1 MADLSGNSCNIVT
14 LLPLGIDCDV
24 INASTPDAAN
34 GYMAVLITGGT
45 PPYNVYW
52 DNGSQGTYITNLIPG
67 NYTAT
72 VVDYYG
78 DFSATTTC
86 TVGYESFYL
95 EKFQKCTLIPTPT
108 PQYVYYIASTPSL
121 FTVGKSYKL
130 TTQTGC
136 WNSLGLELN
145 TGQTYVN
152 SVAVKSSGPYNSCLT
167 CITDLNLPQPT
178 QPYNGPLC
186 FTRFTHPATINQT
199 TFNSGSTINNY
210 LSWTA
215 GTQTIYYNTGT
226 TRWTISGWTTPNVP
240 YLQNPNTPPVGT
252 WTIPGAFISN
262 INVTTGTC
270 TTSPLQ
276 ITVQTQNPACSTS
289 YGSATVSV
297 IGGTPP
303 YVYSLDNIN
312 FTSSNFLTNL
322 TAGPKTVYVKDSSP
336 LQNSG
341 SQTFSIVP
349 LVNYTNYLLNV
360 NFNTQG
366 PLSNTPNQTASSA
379 SLTQNTTFN
388 ISLTPNTPFNQPTT
402 VQFDLVFDVSTTA
415 HTSTTTQPIITNTI
429 NVTST
434 TATTLN
440 SPTTTTPTTTSSPR
454 SGCVG
459 AQIITSG
466 YQITYPNCIITN
478 TSASFSGSISQYIY
492 EVCNTN
498 SLCVL
503 KGKSK
508 ITLQVKN
515 ISLSPLN
522 CQGIDSTI
530 ITRTAIA
537 EKTGPLCPA
546 VL

>member
-24 INASTPDAAN
+24 INASTPDSAN

-45 PPYNVYW
+45 PPYSVTW
-52 DNGSQGTYITNLIPG
+52 SNGSQGTYITNLIPG

-95 EKFQKCTLIPTPT
+95 QKFQKCTIIPTPT
-108 PQYVYYIASTPSL
+108 PQYVYYVASTPSL
-121 FTVGKSYKL
+121 FTVGKSYRL

-136 WNSLGLELN
+136 WANLGTELN
-145 TGQTYVN
+145 TGQTYIN
-152 SVAVKSSGPYNSCLT
+152 SVAVKSAGPYNSCGA
-167 CITDLNLPQPT
+167 CILSLNLPATT
-178 QPYNGPLC
+178 QPYLGPLC
-186 FTRFTHPATINQT
+186 LTRFTHPATLNLT

-210 LSWTA
+210 PSWTA
-215 GTQTIYYNTGT
+215 GTQTIYYNSGT
-226 TRWTISGWTTPNVP
+226 TRWTVSGWTSANVP
-240 YLQNPNTPPVGT
+240 YLQNPNSPPVGN
-252 WTIPGAFISN
+252 WTLPGTFFSN
-262 INVTTGTC
+262 VSVATGSC
-270 TTSPLQ
+270 STSALQ

-322 TAGPKTVYVKDSSP
+322 TPGPKTVYVKDSSP

-341 SQTFSIVP
+341 SQGFSIVP

-360 NFNTQG
+360 NFNSQG

-379 SLTQNTTFN
+379 SLTQNSTFN
-388 ISLTPNTPFNQPTT
+388 ISLTPNTPFNQPST

-415 HTSTTTQPIITNTI
+415 YTNTTNQPLITNTI
-429 NVTST
+429 NVTGT

-440 SPTTTTPTTTSSPR
+440 SPTTSTPVTTTTTNPTCA
-454 SGCVG
+454 GG
-459 AQIITSG
+459 QIIVSG
-466 YQITYPNCIITN
+466 YQITYPACLITN
-478 TSASFSGSISQYIY
+478 TMGSISGNMSQYIF
-492 EVCNTN
+492 EICANTN
-498 SLCVL
+498 ACLL
-503 KGKSK
+503 KAKSK

-515 ISLSPLN
+515 ISISPLN